1 MILYFS
7 GTGNSA
13 YVAKYISRMIKDE
26 VLDLFQ
32 RLRDHD
38 YSAMASDKPWVVVTP
53 TYAWRIPRIVSEW
66 MRQTKLT
73 GSKEIYFVLTCGD
86 GIGNAGAY
94 LEKFCDILGM
104 KYMGCAQIVMPENY
118 IAMFQTPGTE
128 EAKDIIRKAAPSI
141 DEVCAAL
148 KKGKPLANRKISP
161 VGKICSG
168 VVNKAFYPMFVHADK
183 FTVKNTCVSC
193 GKCEKLCPMSN
204 VKIKNGKPVWGKSCT
219 HCMAC
224 ICHCPTEAIEYGRH
238 SKGLPRYVCPE

>member
-13 YVAKYISRMIKDE
+13 YVAKYISRMVEDD
-26 VLDLFQ
+26 VLNLFQ
-32 RLRDHD
+32 KLRDHE
-38 YSAMASDKPWVVVTP
+38 YSSLSSDKPWVVVTP

-66 MRQTKLT
+66 MRQTKLS

-118 IAMFQTPGTE
+118 IAMFKTPGAE

-141 DEVCAAL
+141 DEVCSAL

-183 FTVKNTCVSC
+183 FTVKDTCVSC
-193 GKCEKLCPMSN
+193 GKCEELCPMSN
-204 VKIKNGKPVWGKSCT
+204 VKIKDGKPVWGNSCT

-238 SKGLPRYVCPE
+238 SRGLPRYVCTE